1 MLARGLNVNWYNT
14 MKICLAPFRILW
26 TPYLGGQS
34 WVYLN
39 WALGFQANGCDVT
52 ILETVEEDETPEGV
66 LGILRGFKES
76 LRLIGVEFE
85 IALAFSQNQIARYE
99 CIHEELKELTTPLEA
114 TLEQAEMLIN
124 FRYGLDQ
131 KIVNRFKR
139 SALIDID
146 PALLQLWVSEGQFDL
161 IPHDLYFS
169 IGETVG
175 QPEAL
180 FPDLGLQW
188 HYTPPVVFLP
198 AWEPVEA
205 ASSAPYTTVS
215 NWWSSWESYNGE
227 AFNNEKRTSFLEYV
241 DLPSRVPVSLEL
253 ALCINMDPEVQSQDR
268 QLLES
273 KGWRL
278 QGALDVTSTLGDYR
292 SYIQS
297 SRGEFSCAKPSC
309 MRFQNAWI
317 SDRTLCYMASGKPAV
332 VQHTGSSRF
341 LPDAE
346 GLVRFRDFDEAIRG
360 LTMVEEDYDYHSR
373 RARAFVEAYFDARKV
388 TQRVLDRILALKAK
402 HT

>member
-1 MLARGLNVNWYNT
+1 

-39 WALGFQANGCDVT
+39 WVLGFQANGCEVT
-52 ILETVEEDETPEGV
+52 ILETVREDETPEGV

-76 LRLIGVEFE
+76 LRLIGAEFE
-85 IALAFSQNQIARYE
+85 VALALSDTQLERYV
-99 CIHEELKELTTPLEA
+99 CIHEELAALTTPLEA
-114 TLEQAEMLIN
+114 MLEQAELLIN

-131 KIVNRFKR
+131 EIVNRFKR

-175 QPEAL
+175 QPGAL

-188 HYTPPVVFLP
+188 IYTPPAVFLP

-205 ASSAPYTTVS
+205 ASSAPYTTIS

-227 AFNNEKRTSFLEYV
+227 EFNNEKRTTFLEYV
-241 DLPSRVPVSLEL
+241 DLPSHVPVSLEL
-253 ALCINMDPEVQSQDR
+253 ALCLRINMVSEVQNQDR
-268 QLLES
+268 RLLKS

-292 SYIQS
+292 SYIQN

-332 VQHTGSSRF
+332 VQHTGPSRF
-341 LPDAE
+341 LPDDG
-346 GLVRFRDFDEAIRG
+346 GLIRFRNFDEAVEG
-360 LTMVEEDYDYHSR
+360 LALVENDYAFHSR
-373 RARAFVEAYFDARKV
+373 RARALAEEYFDAGKV
-388 TQRVLDRILALKAK
+388 TQRVLDRILTLKAK